1 MCSVPDPVQQIR
13 EEDTLGSADDEV
25 DEQARSSQ
33 NLSTSTAEISSPPSE
48 DSDRMNSQVEN
59 DDGLGLVQSDT
70 SVGAADGESAQITS
84 SLAAF
89 SVSSMML
96 LDSGAAFI
104 FVMIENFGAF
114 FLAFIF
120 YSAVYFS
127 ENFDILNDD

>member
-33 NLSTSTAEISSPPSE
+33 NLSTSAAEISSPPSE

-70 SVGAADGESAQITS
+70 PVGAADGESTQITS

-114 FLAFIF
+114 F
-120 YSAVYFS
+120 
-127 ENFDILNDD
+127 